1 MPVYSQQQKIWFYGL
16 ALIVITGWFSVGY
29 HHPDEHYQVL
39 EFAKFK
45 LGEAPEADLPWEFH
59 EKMRPGLQP
68 FIAFCGIK
76 FFRFAGL
83 DDPFVQVA
91 LFRILTGFLAFWL
104 YWRWMSVLA
113 PGFKDRGKW
122 LYLGLL
128 FFWMMPYL
136 NVRFSSENLSA
147 IAFFGGLLMIF
158 PEPGIASGKRLVLAG
173 FVLCLSFFFRYQIAF
188 AAIGLGCWFLYYKK
202 MSLPQWAMLVTG
214 ALLAF
219 IPGLA
224 ADWWLYGEWQPAPYN
239 YFVQNIVEDKAS
251 GFGVS
256 PWWSYALDLPLA
268 FLPPISLFL
277 FGFMVY
283 GIRKSLSHVFVWV
296 LIPFVVC
303 HSMIAHKEVRF
314 MFPMLLPIFYLA
326 AAGFD
331 QVFGDK
337 KMPGWLAV
345 IFKISLVF
353 NCLCLAYR
361 SVYPANDTFVYTRFL
376 RSYAA
381 DNPETVVYTERKG
394 KLKKEVLTPHF
405 YQTPWI
411 QSVTLDSLP
420 ELDEPGKW
428 PLKPGDLIFYNTIEA
443 PKTPNGLEI
452 ERVYRWYPDWVLSW
466 NVNNWQDRTR
476 IWSIYRIN
484 TVQR

>member
-1 MPVYSQQQKIWFYGL
+1 MPVYSQQQKIWFFGL
-16 ALIVITGWFSVGY
+16 VLIVLTGWFSVGY

-76 FFRFAGL
+76 FFRFFGL
-83 DDPFVQVA
+83 EDPFTQVA
-91 LFRILTGFLAFWL
+91 LFRILTGLLAFWL
-104 YWRWMSVLA
+104 YWRWCSVLA
-113 PGFKDRGKW
+113 STLKDGGKW
-122 LYLGLL
+122 LRLGIV

-136 NVRFSSENLSA
+136 NVRFSSENMSA
-147 IAFFGGLLMIF
+147 IAFFGGLLMIY
-158 PEPGIASGKRLVLAG
+158 PEPDKKSARQLILAG
-173 FVLCLSFFFRYQIAF
+173 FVLCLSFFLRYQIAF
-188 AAIGLGCWFLYYKK
+188 AAIGLGAWFLYYKK
-202 MSLPQWAMLVTG
+202 LSLNHWAMLILG
-214 ALLAF
+214 AALAF

-256 PWWSYALDLPLA
+256 PWWAYASELPIA
-268 FLPPISLFL
+268 FLPPISFLL
-277 FGFMVY
+277 FGFMIW
-283 GIRKSLSHVFVWV
+283 GIRQSASHVFVWV

-303 HSMIAHKEVRF
+303 HSLIAHKEVRF

-326 AAGFD
+326 ATGLDKLFS
-331 QVFGDK
+331 DK
-337 KMPGWLAV
+337 KMPGWLTV
-345 IFKISLVF
+345 VFKISLVF
-353 NCLCLAYR
+353 NVLALIYR
-361 SVYPANDTFVYTRFL
+361 SVYPANDTFAYTRFI
-376 RSYAA
+376 RNYTA
-381 DNPETVVYTERKG
+381 DHPGVMVYQEKKG
-394 KLKKEVLTPHF
+394 KLKKEILTPHF

-411 QSVTLDSLP
+411 QSYTLDSLA
-420 ELDEPGKW
+420 ELNKLPVKA
-428 PLKPGDLIFYNTIEA
+428 GDLIFYNTIEA
-443 PKTPNGLEI
+443 PGTPEGLQI
-452 ERVYRWYPDWVLSW
+452 ERVYRWYPDWLLYW

-476 IWSIYRIN
+476 IWSVYQIN